1 MAGLPGI
8 RIEFV
13 KSFVDGVELG
23 KIIDATASGH
33 LTFFMPEFG
42 KAFSVAGVGNW
53 FRDQCDMANPRHCTF
68 HGLRKTASV
77 RLAEA
82 GCTPHEIAMITGR
95 ASLKAFTASL
105 RTPIA
110 NGSPGLHWTRSKIE
124 HRVAN

>member
-1 MAGLPGI
+1 M
-8 RIEFV
+8 

-82 GCTPHEIAMITGR
+82 GCTPHEIATITGR
-95 ASLKAFTASL
+95 ASLKAFTGFPANADRKRLARSTL
-105 RTPIA
+105 DEIKNRTSS
-110 NGSPGLHWTRSKIE
+110 G
-124 HRVAN
+124 